1 MKLYKR
7 EKYLKKIR
15 GFYHETDII
24 KVITGI
30 RRCGKSSIMQLII
43 EELIDA
49 GINNE
54 NIIYINLDKR
64 GYKNVKTNDELE
76 TLIDKETKNIK
87 GIKYL
92 FIDEVQNVKGFEVII
107 NAFREEN
114 DFSIFI
120 TGSNSYLL
128 SGELITKLTGRYL
141 EFELFPLTFD
151 EYIDIKKY
159 YSLELKSDIEELN
172 DYIINGGFPRSIFFN
187 NILDKKNYVIG
198 LIDEIFKKD
207 IKRRIIIRKK
217 ETFEVIKNYI
227 INNFGSVISLN
238 NIFKGLKQSGLEVG
252 KSTLSK
258 YIQVLLDAKILYE
271 CDRFDLKSKR
281 YLFGEKKYYLSDL
294 SFYYALNT
302 DNRINYGPSLENIVF
317 LYAKSKGY
325 SISVGQIGKLECD
338 FILRNKLNND
348 YSYVQIAYTILN
360 SKDTEDR
367 EYRSLENI
375 KDNYPKYV
383 LTTDFL
389 LQKRNGI
396 IHYNLMNFI
405 KENKDF

>member
-49 GINNE
+49 GINKD
-54 NIIYINLDKR
+54 NIIYINLDKK

-87 GIKYL
+87 GVKYL

-141 EFELFPLTFD
+141 EFELLPLTFD

-172 DYIINGGFPRSIFFN
+172 EYIINGGFPRSIFFN

-238 NIFKGLKQSGLEVG
+238 NILKGLKQSGLEVG